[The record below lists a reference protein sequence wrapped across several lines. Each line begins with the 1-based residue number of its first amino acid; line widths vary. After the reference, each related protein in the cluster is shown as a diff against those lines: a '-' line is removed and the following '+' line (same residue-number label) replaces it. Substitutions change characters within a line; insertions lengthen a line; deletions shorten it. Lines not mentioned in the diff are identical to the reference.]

1 MKAKLKWQWQK
12 SSPQNGR
19 SRRLLAPLTGSVRA
33 ASRGAPT
40 NHQPQKM
47 SNTATHGMTDEG
59 LRRRRK
65 PLDYLPEPKLRDADI
80 ARRMFLVGSCLLP
93 VIWLVCVA
101 RFWRALAAAP
111 SGAEAEELRIWVRR
125 SAVGLACAVAIF
137 TAWTIIFQTKYEA
150 WGLEFLL
157 VT

>member
-1 MKAKLKWQWQK
+1 
-12 SSPQNGR
+12 
-19 SRRLLAPLTGSVRA
+19 
-33 ASRGAPT
+33 
-40 NHQPQKM
+40 M

-93 VIWLVCVA
+93 VIWFVCVA

-111 SGAEAEELRIWVRR
+111 AGAEAEELRTWVTR
-125 SAVGLACAVAIF
+125 SAVGLACAVAVF

>member
-1 MKAKLKWQWQK
+1 
-12 SSPQNGR
+12 
-19 SRRLLAPLTGSVRA
+19 
-33 ASRGAPT
+33 
-40 NHQPQKM
+40 M

-93 VIWLVCVA
+93 VIWL
-101 RFWRALAAAP
+101 
-111 SGAEAEELRIWVRR
+111 
-125 SAVGLACAVAIF
+125 
-137 TAWTIIFQTKYEA
+137 TKYEA